1 LLLFPA
7 TEPPQKNSSPRSA
20 ATLEESYHK
29 SDYDELTR
37 LDARNL
43 IVALIASLKQ
53 NSGEKETE

>member
-1 LLLFPA
+1 L
-7 TEPPQKNSSPRSA
+7 ENSSPRSA

-29 SDYDELTR
+29 SDHDELTR

-43 IVALIASLKQ
+43 IDALIASLTQ